1 MMGKLICEKMVNGV
15 MTLLNI
21 TTAAGVAGSLVK
33 TTPGVGKP
41 YWYWPSI
48 PAGTILTANF
58 TNAPI
63 ATADK
68 ATNDANMLAITQTSQ
83 DVLTYS

>member
-1 MMGKLICEKMVNGV
+1 MGKLICEKTIGGEV
-15 MTLLNI
+15 TLLSI
-21 TTAAGVAGSLVK
+21 TTAAGVAGTLVK

-48 PAGTILTANF
+48 PAGTILAADF
-58 TNAPI
+58 TDAPI

-68 ATNDANMLAITQTSQ
+68 ATNDANMLAITKTPA
-83 DVLTYS
+83 DVLTFA